1 MPVQFRDYYETLGV
15 PKTAS
20 DEEIRSAFRKL
31 ARKHHPDVAKDK
43 KAAEEKFKEI
53 NEAYEVLGDPE
64 KRKKYDQLGADW
76 NRPGG
81 FQPPPGW
88 QWEAQ
93 QPGGGFYQWGGDG
106 GGVQFEFGGTGFS
119 DFFEAFFG
127 GGRGRSAFGGFGGR
141 QATAER
147 GADVEADIMVT
158 LEEALRGSTRT
169 VSLRRAGSNKV
180 ENYQVKIPRGVHEG
194 QRIRLR
200 GQGEAGVRGGKSG
213 DLFLRV
219 RLARHPDFAVEGS
232 DLIHEVKIEPWRA
245 VLGSEL
251 VVPAL
256 EGSVRLKVPPGTQ
269 GGQRFRLRERGLPG
283 VSGKRG
289 DLYVDVQINVPKK
302 LTERE
307 CERGIVF
314 GGSGNGEATVANK
327 VHSVRC
333 ALCWSE
339 ESARLS
345 RQHNDANV
353 LSIGQ
358 RLIPED
364 LALNIVRIWLETG
377 FDGGRHERRV
387 AMLNAM

>member
-15 PKTAS
+15 SKTAT
-20 DEEIRSAFRKL
+20 DDEIRSAFRKL
-31 ARKHHPDVAKDK
+31 ARKYHPDVAKDK

-81 FQPPPGW
+81 FQPPPDW
-88 QWEAQ
+88 QRQAQ

-106 GGVQFEFGGTGFS
+106 GGVQFEFDGTGFS

-141 QATAER
+141 QATSER

-158 LEEALRGSTRT
+158 LEEALHGSTRT
-169 VSLRRAGSNKV
+169 VSLRRAGSDKV

-200 GQGEAGVRGGKSG
+200 GQGEAGARGGKSG

-219 RLARHPDFAVEGS
+219 RLARHPDFTVEGN
-232 DLIHEVKIEPWRA
+232 
-245 VLGSEL
+245 
-251 VVPAL
+251 
-256 EGSVRLKVPPGTQ
+256 VRLKIPPGTQ
-269 GGQRFRLRERGLPG
+269 GGQRFRLRERGLPTA
-283 VSGKRG
+283 SGKRG
-289 DLYVDVQINVPKK
+289 DLYVVVQINVPKK

-307 CERGIVF
+307 KEIWGELAKLH
-314 GGSGNGEATVANK
+314 GG
-327 VHSVRC
+327 
-333 ALCWSE
+333 
-339 ESARLS
+339 
-345 RQHNDANV
+345 
-353 LSIGQ
+353 
-358 RLIPED
+358 
-364 LALNIVRIWLETG
+364 
-377 FDGGRHERRV
+377 
-387 AMLNAM
+387 

>member
-20 DEEIRSAFRKL
+20 EDEIRSAFRKL

-81 FQPPPGW
+81 CQRPPGG
-88 QWEAQ
+88 QWEGQ
-93 QPGGGFYQWGGDG
+93 QP
-106 GGVQFEFGGTGFS
+106 GTGFS

-141 QATAER
+141 AATAER

-158 LEEALRGSTRT
+158 LEEALHGSTRT
-169 VSLRRAGSNKV
+169 VSLRRAGSDKV
-180 ENYQVKIPRGVHEG
+180 EQYQVKIPRGVREG

-200 GQGEAGVRGGKSG
+200 GQGEAGAGGGKSG

-219 RLARHPDFAVEGS
+219 RLAKHPDFSVEGS
-232 DLIHEVKIEPWRA
+232 DLIHEVRIQPWQA
-245 VLGSEL
+245 VLGGEL
-251 VVPAL
+251 LVPTL
-256 EGSVRLKVPPGTQ
+256 EGKVRLKIPQGTQ
-269 GGQRFRLRERGLPG
+269 GGQRFRLRERGLSG

-289 DLYVDVQINVPKK
+289 DLYVEVQINVPKK
-302 LTERE
+302 LSERE
-307 CERGIVF
+307 REIW
-314 GGSGNGEATVANK
+314 NE
-327 VHSVRC
+327 
-333 ALCWSE
+333 
-339 ESARLS
+339 
-345 RQHNDANV
+345 
-353 LSIGQ
+353 
-358 RLIPED
+358 
-364 LALNIVRIWLETG
+364 LAKLHG
-377 FDGGRHERRV
+377 
-387 AMLNAM
+387 A

>member
-1 MPVQFRDYYETLGV
+1 MMATNLPNSRIIQKLRESSGGTSLRRMPVQFRDYYETLGV
-15 PKTAS
+15 PKTATE
-20 DEEIRSAFRKL
+20 DEIRSAFRKL
-31 ARKHHPDVAKDK
+31 ARKYHPDVAKDK

-76 NRPGG
+76 DRPGG
-81 FQPPPGW
+81 FQPPP
-88 QWEAQ
+88 QWGP
-93 QPGGGFYQWGGDG
+93 QPTEGGYYQWGGDGG

-158 LEEALRGSTRT
+158 LEEALNGSTRP

-180 ENYQVKIPRGVHEG
+180 ENYQVKIPRGVREG
-194 QRIRLR
+194 QRIRLA

-219 RLARHPDFAVEGS
+219 RLARHPDFSVEGS

-251 VVPAL
+251 LVPTL
-256 EGSVRLKVPPGTQ
+256 EGKVRLKIPPGTQ

-289 DLYVDVQINVPKK
+289 DLYVEAQINVPKK

-307 CERGIVF
+307 REIWTELAKLH
-314 GGSGNGEATVANK
+314 NG
-327 VHSVRC
+327 
-333 ALCWSE
+333 
-339 ESARLS
+339 
-345 RQHNDANV
+345 
-353 LSIGQ
+353 
-358 RLIPED
+358 
-364 LALNIVRIWLETG
+364 
-377 FDGGRHERRV
+377 
-387 AMLNAM
+387 

>member
-1 MPVQFRDYYETLGV
+1 MAVQFRDYYETLGV
-15 PKTAS
+15 PKTATE
-20 DEEIRSAFRKL
+20 DEIRTAFRKL

-53 NEAYEVLGDPE
+53 NEAYEVLSDAE
-64 KRKKYDQLGADW
+64 KRKKYDQLGAGW
-76 NRPGG
+76 NQPGG

-88 QWEAQ
+88 EAQ
-93 QPGGGFYQWGGDG
+93 QPGGGFQQWQWGGG
-106 GGVQFEFGGTGFS
+106 ENGGVEFEFGGTGFS

-158 LEEALRGSTRT
+158 LEEALHGSTRT

-180 ENYQVKIPRGVHEG
+180 ENYKVKIPRGVHEG
-194 QRIRLR
+194 QRIRLA

-219 RLARHPDFAVEGS
+219 RLAKHPDFSVEGS
-232 DLIHEVKIEPWRA
+232 DLVHEVKIEPWQA

-251 VVPAL
+251 LVPTL
-256 EGSVRLKVPPGTQ
+256 EGNVRLKIPPGTQ

-289 DLYVDVQINVPKK
+289 DLYVVVQISMPRK

-307 CERGIVF
+307 REI
-314 GGSGNGEATVANK
+314 
-327 VHSVRC
+327 
-333 ALCWSE
+333 WS
-339 ESARLS
+339 
-345 RQHNDANV
+345 
-353 LSIGQ
+353 
-358 RLIPED
+358 D
-364 LALNIVRIWLETG
+364 LAKLH
-377 FDGGRHERRV
+377 GG
-387 AMLNAM
+387 